1 MVVKVLFPRLVEG
14 VFLQYSVELTD
25 QVHFVA
31 NKLELVVDSIQVAL
45 LNNELFDILR
55 LLFK

>member
-31 NKLELVVDSIQVAL
+31 NKLEFVVDSI
-45 LNNELFDILR
+45 
-55 LLFK
+55 